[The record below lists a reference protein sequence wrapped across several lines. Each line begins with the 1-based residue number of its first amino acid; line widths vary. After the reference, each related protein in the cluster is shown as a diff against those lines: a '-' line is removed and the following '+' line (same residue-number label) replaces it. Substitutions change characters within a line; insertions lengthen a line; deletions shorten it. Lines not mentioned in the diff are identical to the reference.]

1 VFDFMSA
8 PEVVD
13 HLTDLFRAEA
23 RFAATSRFGYPVRPL
38 GVGTVALTAFFTALL
53 ACLILFLTFGRYA
66 RKETVPG
73 VIQPAQ
79 GSAAVTMLSSGVI
92 AEVMVTEGQTVAEG
106 APILRF
112 AADPRVSKD
121 GARPVALSGLITE
134 GAKREADALS
144 DQADAEVRA
153 VSRSLDDLRARRSG
167 LRADQENLTKS
178 LALQSERVRLLEA
191 TLAAGRTLYEQ
202 QLFAALQLRQREEA
216 VIAARQGLG
225 ALERQIRQNQAL
237 LEQADAEEGR
247 LQAQRTQS
255 RAEVARA
262 RAQFDQ
268 RRAEQLAAE
277 GTVVVASRPGRVVAL
292 QARAGAT
299 ALSGQAVAVILP
311 EGAPLQAE
319 LWVPSRAAGFVRV
332 GTRVRL
338 MYDSFPYQK
347 FGVGHGRVISVAGAP
362 TNPKD
367 LPVPIET
374 REALYRIVVRIDD
387 AAVNAYGRKWALA
400 PGMRLAADMILD
412 ERNLWEW
419 LLDPLIAAKRRSES

>member
-1 VFDFMSA
+1 MNKREA
-8 PEVVD
+8 E
-13 HLTDLFRAEA
+13 LFRFKATSS
-23 RFAATSRFGYPVRPL
+23 ATSRLGYPVRPL
-38 GVGTVALTAFFTALL
+38 GVGAKVLTAFLAALL
-53 ACLILFLTFGRYA
+53 ICLFLFLTFGRYA

-79 GSAAVTMLSSGVI
+79 GSAPVTMLSGGVI
-92 AEVMVTEGQTVAEG
+92 SEVLVTEGQSVAAG

-112 AADPRVSKD
+112 AADPRVSRN
-121 GARPVALSGLITE
+121 GALPVPLSGLITE
-134 GAKREADALS
+134 GAEREAEALS
-144 DQADAEVRA
+144 DQADAEVQA
-153 VSRSLDDLRARRSG
+153 LSRSLEDVRARKSG
-167 LRADQENLTKS
+167 LRADQENLTQS
-178 LALQSERVRLLEA
+178 LALQRERVRLSEE

-216 VIAARQGLG
+216 VIAARQALG
-225 ALERQIRQNQAL
+225 ALERQMRQNVAL

-247 LQAQRTQS
+247 LQAQTAQS

-277 GTVVVASRPGRVVAL
+277 GTVVVASRAGRVVAL
-292 QARAGAT
+292 QARPGAS
-299 ALSGQAVAVILP
+299 ALPGQAIAVIVP

-332 GTRVRL
+332 GARVRL
-338 MYDSFPYQK
+338 MYDAFPYQK

-362 TNPKD
+362 TNPAD

-387 AAVNAYGRKWALA
+387 AAVNGYGRKWALA

-419 LLDPLIAAKRRSES
+419 LLDPLIAAKRRAES

>member
-1 VFDFMSA
+1 MGLEIVN
-8 PEVVD
+8 
-13 HLTDLFRAEA
+13 LFRSEA
-23 RFAATSRFGYPVRPL
+23 TSAATNRFGYPVRPL
-38 GVGTVALTAFFTALL
+38 GTGTAVLTAFLTSLFV
-53 ACLILFLTFGRYA
+53 CLILFLTFGRYA

-73 VIQPAQ
+73 VIQHAQ
-79 GSAAVTMLSSGVI
+79 GSAPVTMLSSGVI
-92 AEVMVTEGQTVAEG
+92 SEVLVTEGESVTTG
-106 APILRF
+106 TPILRF

-134 GAKREADALS
+134 GAAREADALS

-153 VSRSLDDLRARRSG
+153 LSRSLDDLHARRDG
-167 LRADQENLTKS
+167 LRADQENLTQS
-178 LALQSERVRLLEA
+178 LALQKERVRLSEE
-191 TLAAGRTLYEQ
+191 TLAAGRALYEQ

-216 VIAARQGLG
+216 VIAARQALG
-225 ALERQIRQNQAL
+225 ALERQIRQNVAL

-247 LQAQRTQS
+247 LLAQTAQS
-255 RAEVARA
+255 RAQVARA

-268 RRAEQLAAE
+268 RRAEQLAAQ
-277 GTVVVASRPGRVVAL
+277 GTVVVASRAGKVVAL
-292 QARAGAT
+292 QARPGAS
-299 ALSGQAVAVILP
+299 ALPGQAIAVIVP

-332 GTRVRL
+332 GARVRL
-338 MYDSFPYQK
+338 MYDAFPYQK
-347 FGVGHGRVISVAGAP
+347 FGVGHGKVISVAGAP
-362 TNPKD
+362 TNPLD

-387 AAVNAYGRKWALA
+387 AAVNGYGQRWTLA